1 MQGGGSACVT
11 HLNQRCLET
20 SQPSAR
26 VIQISYDTWG
36 LLTQPISEFWEGLG
50 LPPLDEPHGAQL
62 CQSHT
67 DAIIWVLSPDFTAW
81 FNA

>member
-11 HLNQRCLET
+11 RLNQRCLET

-50 LPPLDEPHGAQL
+50 FAPPGRATWCTTLPIAY
-62 CQSHT
+62 
-67 DAIIWVLSPDFTAW
+67 
-81 FNA
+81 